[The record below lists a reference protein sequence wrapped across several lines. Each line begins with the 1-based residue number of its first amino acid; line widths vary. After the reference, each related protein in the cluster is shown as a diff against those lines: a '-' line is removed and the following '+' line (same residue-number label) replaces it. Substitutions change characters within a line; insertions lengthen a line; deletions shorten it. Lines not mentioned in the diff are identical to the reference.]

1 MMVTIII
8 IIFNPALLSMH
19 FKNEKPEAQESLSN
33 LFKDVEPVKSRPG
46 IWAQLYMTLST
57 L

>member
-33 LFKDVEPVKSRPG
+33 LFKDVEPMKSRPG